1 MKINKSEIL
10 LTTTV
15 NSRNLSTQSILVLC
29 RCLLIWVS
37 IVLLVG
43 CTKAQ
48 KPEQIFTLSEE
59 SDQIRSLQS
68 RLFETSD
75 EKVLLSAS
83 VAVLQDLG
91 FQVEGISTAAG
102 FLRAAKE
109 RSARELDQELSQV
122 LIFLVA
128 LFGKDIAIFP
138 VDLHQQINAVLVTQ
152 PYAYDS
158 SRYLVRVQ
166 FYRTVWMS
174 DGFISYSAIPPGLK
188 RIEMIQDKTVYQSF
202 FTKLSK
208 SVFLEAN
215 QI

>member
-1 MKINKSEIL
+1 M

-15 NSRNLSTQSILVLC
+15 NSRNLSTHAILVLC
-29 RCLLIWVS
+29 RCLLIWVF
-37 IVLLVG
+37 IVLLFG

-59 SDQIRSLQS
+59 SNQIRSLQS

-75 EKVLLSAS
+75 EKELLSAS
-83 VAVLQDLG
+83 AAVLQDLG

-102 FLRAAKE
+102 LIRAAKE
-109 RSARELDQELSQV
+109 RSARELGQELMQV
-122 LIFLVA
+122 LVFLVA
-128 LFGKDIAIFP
+128 LSAKDFAIFP

-152 PYAYDS
+152 PYAHDS
-158 SRYLVRVQ
+158 TRYSIRIQ
-166 FYRTVWMS
+166 FYRTIWMS
-174 DGFISYSAIPPGLK
+174 DGFISYTAIPPGLK
-188 RIEMIQDKTVYQSF
+188 RIEMIHDKAIYQSF